1 MITSS
6 VSLFCE
12 RAKLAGGLDSMEE
25 HNFLFS
31 ANSVREKTGSDKYST
46 TLHSS
51 PISQGEERKQEEED
65 DVAEMVEFT
74 EKDFDASQRE
84 EELVKQKSK
93 IKNPMIIDWVAKKNR
108 SSDRSFKRIGG
119 SDASGT
125 QDAEDVVEEQYQERL
140 HDLPEE
146 FKREIERLGGTKVEL
161 VIEKQLTKT
170 DISSSIDRMSMPL
183 NQLVSISFLEDEDKE
198 MLENCKTMT
207 VQLIDPGLVHGDINL
222 RRLVMGK
229 NPIYA
234 LRTQWGDVARK
245 NKLKAADL
253 VQVWSFRV
261 NRALHLALVLA
272 KSSSVEGD
280 HQESD
285 GGGDSECQSSIV
297 DGGSSNSGGS
307 EAEQRSWKNG
317 TGGDNYGIIKGF

>member
-1 MITSS
+1 M
-6 VSLFCE
+6 
-12 RAKLAGGLDSMEE
+12 
-25 HNFLFS
+25 
-31 ANSVREKTGSDKYST
+31 
-46 TLHSS
+46 
-51 PISQGEERKQEEED
+51 
-65 DVAEMVEFT
+65 EFT
-74 EKDFDASQRE
+74 EEDFDASQNRMIALLE
-84 EELVKQKSK
+84 VARLATEDLVQEELMKQKRK
-93 IKNPMIIDWVAKKNR
+93 IKKPMLIDWAAKKNR
-108 SSDRSFKRIGG
+108 SSNISFKRNWEMVDDPG
-119 SDASGT
+119 
-125 QDAEDVVEEQYQERL
+125 DVDCTPVELKMQKMSLKNNTKKGADTMNIALKKKETISPSAPLGY
-140 HDLPEE
+140 HNLPEE

-161 VIEKQLTKT
+161 VIEKQFTKT
-170 DISSSIDRMSMPL
+170 DLSSGNRMSMPL
-183 NQLVSISFLEDEDKE
+183 NQIVSISFLEDEDME
-198 MLENCKTMT
+198 MLENGETMT
-207 VQLIDPGLVHGDINL
+207 VRLIDPGLVQGDINL
-222 RRLVMGK
+222 RRLEMGK
-229 NPIYA
+229 NLIYA